1 MYVRMYVCVYMHTC
15 MRVCVCCVHV
25 RVRAFVYLCVCMYVY
40 VCVFE
45 IKSVSTI
52 VVFLFRSEYFLNWI
66 IIVTYA
72 YVGRAKEA

>member
-1 MYVRMYVCVYMHTC
+1 MCIHAYMHA
-15 MRVCVCCVHV
+15 CVCLLCACACACVCL
-25 RVRAFVYLCVCMYVY
+25 FVCMYVC

-52 VVFLFRSEYFLNWI
+52 VVFLFRSEYFLNWS